1 MGAFGDRWLMSEGPA
16 STRNK
21 PHSIYADN
29 DGNLPVIITIVNS
42 INAGSHS
49 LCVEVKRA
57 QKDNSFRLKLE
68 VAIRV
73 HMLGSYR
80 VVSINEYSII

>member
-1 MGAFGDRWLMSEGPA
+1 MGAYGNRLLMSKGLA
-16 STRNK
+16 STRNR

-57 QKDNSFRLKLE
+57 QKDNSFWLKLGWQF
-68 VAIRV
+68 VF
-73 HMLGSYR
+73 MDSYR

>member
-1 MGAFGDRWLMSEGPA
+1 MSKGLA

-21 PHSIYADN
+21 PHSIDADN

-57 QKDNSFRLKLE
+57 QKDNSFWLKLG
-68 VAIRV
+68 VAICV
-73 HMLGSYR
+73 HVLDSYR

>member
-1 MGAFGDRWLMSEGPA
+1 MGAYGNRLLMSKGLA

-21 PHSIYADN
+21 PHSIDADN

-42 INAGSHS
+42 INAWSHS

-57 QKDNSFRLKLE
+57 QKDNSFWSKLG

-73 HMLGSYR
+73 HVLDSYR